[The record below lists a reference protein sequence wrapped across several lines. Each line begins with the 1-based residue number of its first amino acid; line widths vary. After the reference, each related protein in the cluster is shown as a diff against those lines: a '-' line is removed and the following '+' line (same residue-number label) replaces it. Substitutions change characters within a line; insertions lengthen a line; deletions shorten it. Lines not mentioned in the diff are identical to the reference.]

1 MIMTEDGTVQ
11 KGKRKRSHCVK
22 GGNNTVLNDAI
33 TLKEVEQGSISS
45 PPSSIPVPAA
55 TSALLTASTSSTS
68 VFATNCQYHPPRE
81 WTMILNPP
89 LPTLTRSRVPVILP
103 KPDDRK
109 RSQMSD
115 ARIVHVSG
123 SLTASQ
129 STTAAA
135 AALSTLSMSTVSL
148 TSNSLTMSATT
159 DISASCAVPD
169 ALSHSDKRRSMHP
182 QYTGCRY
189 DVAKPPYSY
198 ASLIA
203 QALLAA
209 PLRRLTLN
217 QIYSWIM
224 EKYPYY
230 RSENSGWQNSIRHN
244 LSLNSCFIKLAR
256 GERDSG
262 KGSYWTLDEGELASF
277 KDGAFKR
284 RKLSRSSSGRRR
296 RRRVRSASAV
306 DASSLIESSSSISTL
321 LGAGGSAISTEAI
334 LPSICDYPD
343 FDMAPT
349 PEAMADYPKTPVG
362 SPRESWV
369 ASFALPYSLHPV
381 GKVNDA
387 RVNGSRDG
395 LCTDDVYRASSPTN
409 QTAMALAALEAN
421 RTMTLDILCPEMA
434 EACVTFNTWEFQK
447 ASSDIRTDYT
457 DPLERL

>member
-1 MIMTEDGTVQ
+1 MAGESAVP
-11 KGKRKRSHCVK
+11 KGKRKRSGCSK
-22 GGNNTVLNDAI
+22 GGSDVTTNEVI
-33 TLKEVEQGSISS
+33 ILKEVERGPI
-45 PPSSIPVPAA
+45 PPLPSSIPVPTA
-55 TSALLTASTSSTS
+55 TSTLLTTSTSSTS
-68 VFATNCQYHPPRE
+68 VLATNCQYHAPRE

-89 LPTLTRSRVPVILP
+89 LPTMTRSRIPTILP

-109 RSQMSD
+109 KSQMSD
-115 ARIVHVSG
+115 ARLAHVSG

-135 AALSTLSMSTVSL
+135 AALSTLSMSAVSL
-148 TSNSLTMSATT
+148 IASNSLIMGATV
-159 DISASCAVPD
+159 DGAASCAVPD
-169 ALSHSDKRRSMHP
+169 GSSYPDRRRSMHP

-224 EKYPYY
+224 DKYPYY

-256 GERDSG
+256 GERDGG
-262 KGSYWTLDEGELASF
+262 KGSYWTLDEEELASF

-284 RKLSRSSSGRRR
+284 RKLSRSGSGRRR
-296 RRRVRSASAV
+296 RRARSTSAIDV
-306 DASSLIESSSSISTL
+306 SSLAESSGSLSAL
-321 LGAGGSAISTEAI
+321 LGAGGSTISTEAI

-343 FDMAPT
+343 LDMAPT
-349 PEAMADYPKTPVG
+349 PEAVTDYHRVLIS
-362 SPRESWV
+362 SPQEPWTT
-369 ASFALPYSLHPV
+369 SFALPYSFPPG

-395 LCTDDVYRASSPTN
+395 LCTDDIYRASSPTN

-421 RTMTLDILCPEMA
+421 RTMTLDIFCPEMA